1 MNVNTCGLARLLV
14 PAFLAGFIVTSVS
27 GNEPLGWFVAA
38 VTAAGIWLLGRIR
51 GAEASCVIP
60 VPGTV
65 LERQDAI
72 EERTPDC
79 G

>member
-14 PAFLAGFIVTSVS
+14 PAFLVGFVVTSIS

-38 VTAAGIWLLGRIR
+38 ATAAGLWLLGRIR
-51 GAEASCVIP
+51 GADASCAVP
-60 VPGTV
+60 VPGAV
-65 LERQDAI
+65 VEHQDAI
-72 EERTPDC
+72 EERTPDR